1 MSLDQIIVHFQSLS
15 ILYLFLKAFAIL
27 FSLLYLAYSLVLLK
41 QTQIMN
47 NTLTVGRSSLITVI
61 TFVQLVIGLI
71 LVLLAIFVF

>member
-27 FSLLYLAYSLVLLK
+27 FALLYLAYSLVLLK